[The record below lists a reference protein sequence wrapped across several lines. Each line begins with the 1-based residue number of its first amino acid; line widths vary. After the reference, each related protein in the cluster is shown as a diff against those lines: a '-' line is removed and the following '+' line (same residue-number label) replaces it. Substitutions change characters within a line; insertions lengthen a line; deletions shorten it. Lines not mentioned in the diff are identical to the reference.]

1 MPVQIAA
8 IAVVGV
14 GRKALLSRVD
24 GQPLL
29 RKLSIGLCGI
39 VLRSVRRCFLLRSGA
54 ETLDHLPLHSALALV
69 FGGCL
74 SDLVVKPILLQ
85 IVDISLPVHRLQFGG
100 IGFPLVLDLA
110 VFCPVGIND
119 VVGNAP
125 HFVGCHDRFPFL
137 IQVR

>member
-1 MPVQIAA
+1 M
-8 IAVVGV
+8 
-14 GRKALLSRVD
+14 D